1 LRDSHRPEQQR
12 RQPRQRREPRA
23 VAAYHPVVDDR
34 LATELAVMVAD
45 DQRTGGVPDDGVFVR
60 RVTLEERIDCARV
73 RTANTDRLR
82 NIVADIGWP
91 GRALV
96 GERAAEHAWLIAQHA
111 DHQLDSQRI
120 FLDVLRR
127 AVAAGDAP
135 AWHLAYLTDR
145 VAMNE
150 GRGQVYG
157 TQVADMEDGVPV
169 SWPIEDPDRVEER
182 RSAVGLRPLKEHLA
196 QWHGMS

>member
-1 LRDSHRPEQQR
+1 M
-12 RQPRQRREPRA
+12 
-23 VAAYHPVVDDR
+23 VAA
-34 LATELAVMVAD
+34 
-45 DQRTGGVPDDGVFVR
+45 DQQTRAMPDDGVFAR
-60 RVTLEERIDCARV
+60 RVTVEHRLKGARV
-73 RTANTDRLR
+73 RVANTDRLR
-82 NIVADIGWP
+82 DLVAEVGWP

-120 FLDVLRR
+120 FLGVLRR
-127 AVAAGDAP
+127 VVEAGDAP

-150 GRGQVYG
+150 GRRQVYG
-157 TQVADMEDGVPV
+157 TQVAAMNDGVPV

-182 RSAVGLRPLKEHLA
+182 RSAVGLPPLKEHLA
-196 QWHGMS
+196 QWDGMS